1 MSDPKNI
8 LDQAKEMLGG
18 KLGEG
23 NIMDVA
29 KNMLG
34 DKAGEALAN
43 SDELKKKAT
52 EIVQKVTPDSL
63 DGKAAEVVESAF
75 ETLKGMLGKK

>member
-18 KLGEG
+18 KLDTG
-23 NIMDVA
+23 NIVETA
-29 KNMLG
+29 KHMLG
-34 DKAGEALAN
+34 DKAGNALAN
-43 SDELKKKAT
+43 NDELKKKAT

-75 ETLKGMLGKK
+75 DALQGLLGKK